1 MRSGAPPY
9 ENGRFPNCG
18 AFPRRGR
25 PQVMSRRQEMEDSSG
40 WASIGA
46 SFVSRFLAVGA

>member
-1 MRSGAPPY
+1 MRKRAVPELRGIPEEGTPP
-9 ENGRFPNCG
+9 R
-18 AFPRRGR
+18 
-25 PQVMSRRQEMEDSSG
+25 MSRRQEMEDSSG